1 MILTKSGI
9 QFQKKLVT
17 QFQKS
22 KKLFNQLKSFTLFST
37 IPELSSS
44 QSQMVLYLPMLVV
57 EVMLETSSEDVLAS

>member
-22 KKLFNQLKSFTLFST
+22 KKLSNQLKSFTLFST

-44 QSQMVLYLPMLVV
+44 LFPMVLYLPMLVV
-57 EVMLETSSEDVLAS
+57 EVMLETSSEDVSAS